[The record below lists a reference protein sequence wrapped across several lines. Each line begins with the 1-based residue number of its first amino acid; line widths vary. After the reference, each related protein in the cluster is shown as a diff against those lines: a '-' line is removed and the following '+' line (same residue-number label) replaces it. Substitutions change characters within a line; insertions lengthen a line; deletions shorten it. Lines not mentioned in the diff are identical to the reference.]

1 MKCRISR
8 RSPAGRL
15 QVKSLFNA
23 AMTCGSYGAKI
34 LDLMDQWRQLEGS
47 CSNRWW
53 PECAMSLMMFLAGER
68 RPSLTLVTADSI
80 SWPSSKHV
88 RWVCAAG
95 RKLTAESFVSWT
107 AAGVFRY
114 IFHYDFRN
122 AHAQLG
128 CCVGGRQTLLSWVHL
143 QIKSRKT
150 VSISCTILIHEAC
163 KEIMRWSIYLFIC
176 FCHSCKISNYFLL
189 PCVGE
194 SYKWSYYRC
203 LLSCF
208 VLFRLWSIHSVLACD
223 QRHVET

>member
-1 MKCRISR
+1 MWLVWREDSGFDGPVAPTR
-8 RSPAGRL
+8 G
-15 QVKSLFNA
+15 QLFKQI
-23 AMTCGSYGAKI
+23 MTRVCNVLNDVFGS
-34 LDLMDQWRQLEGS
+34 
-47 CSNRWW
+47 
-53 PECAMSLMMFLAGER
+53 
-68 RPSLTLVTADSI
+68 SLTLVTADSI

-107 AAGVFRY
+107 AAGLFGY
-114 IFHYDFRN
+114 IFHYDFLS

-150 VSISCTILIHEAC
+150 VSISCTVLIHEAC
-163 KEIMRWSIYLFIC
+163 GGIMRWSIYLFIY
-176 FCHSCKISNYFLL
+176 FCHSCKIGYYFLL

-203 LLSCF
+203 LFSCF

-223 QRHVET
+223 QRHVDTQRVQRLKG